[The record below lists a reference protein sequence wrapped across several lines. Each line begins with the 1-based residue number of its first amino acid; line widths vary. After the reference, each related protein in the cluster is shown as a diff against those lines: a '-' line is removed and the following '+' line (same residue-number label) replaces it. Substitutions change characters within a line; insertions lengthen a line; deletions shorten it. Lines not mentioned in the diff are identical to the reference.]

1 MDITDEK
8 DSSKAFYLI
17 SVNFVLLVLVG
28 VIACIYEQ
36 QNLITL
42 FIFMAE
48 ESIVILHFNSKAGY
62 SSYSKVGVPVLL
74 LASTLDKIFQ
84 LVVISSLKY
93 FYCVLTLNQMHS
105 NLHWPPNIA
114 RVVI

>member
-8 DSSKAFYLI
+8 FI
-17 SVNFVLLVLVG
+17 SVNFVLLVG

-42 FIFMAE
+42 FIFMAQK
-48 ESIVILHFNSKAGY
+48 SIVILHFNSKAGY

-74 LASTLDKIFQ
+74 WLPPLIKF
-84 LVVISSLKY
+84 
-93 FYCVLTLNQMHS
+93 S
-105 NLHWPPNIA
+105 NWWYQ
-114 RVVI
+114 